1 MFVNYIFYQINLS
14 KGKDNEF
21 DVKNEIL
28 DLYNDI
34 KTEMPDNF
42 MNKID
47 KYYGFRINDDPTFI
61 KLNKK
66 YTNRYLA
73 SIC

>member
-1 MFVNYIFYQINLS
+1 LS
-14 KGKDNEF
+14 KGKEDDF
-21 DVKNEIL
+21 DLKNEIL

-34 KTEMPDNF
+34 KAEMPDNF

-47 KYYGFRINDDPTFI
+47 KHYGFKIDDDPTFI

-66 YTNRYLA
+66 YINRYLA
-73 SIC
+73 SHC